1 MRTILPLLLAA
12 MLGACATAPVAP
24 TAAHLLHD
32 DLFQQPSE
40 RIEDAAAIFAVSDE
54 MRHHLAFELAAQLR
68 MKGRAKGLSEA
79 LYSRNMLAIDYDGT
93 LTRNAAET
101 FRARSGNC
109 LSLAIMTAALAREL
123 DLAVTYHSV
132 IGEEQWSRSGGVYFA
147 AGHVNLTLGRRYIDP
162 KNRLGTGDLL
172 TIDFVPVRAPHG
184 QRTWLIE
191 EKTVAAMYMNNRA
204 AEALAQ
210 GRWNDAYWW
219 ARAAITQDP
228 AFTSAAN
235 TLGVVYRR
243 MGHLAQAEEALA
255 HVMAREPRN
264 TTVLSN
270 LALVYADQGRA
281 AEAAAAT
288 RKLLA
293 LQPQPPFHFL
303 ERGIAAIRRG
313 DFAAA
318 REDFKREAE
327 RDAEYHEL
335 QFWLAVAS
343 AGLGDYGAASR
354 HLQAAIRN
362 SPDRRQQELYSAK
375 LSLIRG
381 K

>member
-1 MRTILPLLLAA
+1 MKAILPLVFAA
-12 MLGACATAPVAP
+12 MLGACAIVPVAP
-24 TAAHLLHD
+24 PAGHLLHD
-32 DLFQQPSE
+32 ELFQPPSE
-40 RIEDAAAIFAVSDE
+40 RIEDAAGIFAVSDD
-54 MRHHLAFELAAQLR
+54 MRHHLAFELATQLR
-68 MKGRAKGLSEA
+68 LKGRARGLSEA
-79 LYSRNMLAIDYDGT
+79 LYGRNMLAIDYDGT

-162 KNRLGTGDLL
+162 RNRLGTGDLL

-219 ARAAITQDP
+219 ARAAVRQDP
-228 AFTSAAN
+228 AFLSATN

-243 MGHLAQAEEALA
+243 MGHLAQAEEALR
-255 HVMAREPRN
+255 HVTAREPQN
-264 TTVLSN
+264 TTALSN

-288 RKLLA
+288 SRLLS

-303 ERGIAAIRRG
+303 ERGIAAVKRG
-313 DFAAA
+313 DFTAA
-318 REDFKREAE
+318 RADFAREAQ
-327 RDAEYHEL
+327 RDPEYHEL
-335 QFWLAVAS
+335 QFWLAIAS
-343 AGLGDYGAASR
+343 AGLGDYASAGK
-354 HLQAAIRN
+354 HLQAAIRS
-362 SPDRRQQELYSAK
+362 SPDRRQQELYTAK
-375 LSLIRG
+375 LSLIRN

>member
-1 MRTILPLLLAA
+1 MKAILPLLLAV
-12 MLGACATAPVAP
+12 MLGACAAAPVAP
-24 TAAHLLHD
+24 SAAHLLHD
-32 DLFQQPSE
+32 DLFQPSSE
-40 RIEDAAAIFAVSDE
+40 RIEDAAEIFAVSDD

-68 MKGRAKGLSEA
+68 SKGRAKGLSEA
-79 LYSRNMLAIDYDGT
+79 LYSRNMLSIDYDGT

-101 FRARSGNC
+101 FKARSGNC

-162 KNRLGTGDLL
+162 KNRLGTGDVL

-184 QRTWLIE
+184 QRTWLIKE
-191 EKTVAAMYMNNRA
+191 ATVAAMYMNNRA

-219 ARAAITQDP
+219 ARAAIKQDP
-228 AFTSAAN
+228 AFMSASN
-235 TLGVVYRR
+235 TLGVIYRR
-243 MGHLAQAEEALA
+243 MGHLARAEEALQ
-255 HVMAREPRN
+255 HVMAREPEN
-264 TTVLSN
+264 TTALSN

-281 AEAAAAT
+281 AEAAAVT
-288 RKLLA
+288 SKLLA
-293 LQPQPPFHFL
+293 LQPRPPFHFL
-303 ERGIAAIRRG
+303 ERGIAAVKRG

-318 REDFKREAE
+318 REDFAREAE
-327 RDAEYHEL
+327 RDPEYHEL

-343 AGLGDYGAASR
+343 VGLGDYGAASK

-362 SPDRRQQELYSAK
+362 SPDRRQQDLYSAK
-375 LSLIRG
+375 LALIR
-381 K
+381 KK

>member
-12 MLGACATAPVAP
+12 TLAACATAPVAP

-32 DLFQQPSE
+32 ELFQPPSE
-40 RIEDAAAIFAVSDE
+40 RIEDAATIFAVSDE

-68 MKGRAKGLSEA
+68 LKGRAKGLSDA

-93 LTRNAAET
+93 HTRNAAET

-109 LSLAIMTAALAREL
+109 LSLAIMTAALARAL

-228 AFTSAAN
+228 AFLSAVN

-243 MGHLAQAEEALA
+243 MGHLAQAEEALQ
-255 HVMAREPRN
+255 HVMAREPQN

-303 ERGIAAIRRG
+303 ERGIAAIKRG

-354 HLQAAIRN
+354 HLQVAIRN
-362 SPDRRQQELYSAK
+362 SPDRRQQDLYSAK
-375 LSLIRG
+375 LALIRNR
-381 K
+381 

>member
-1 MRTILPLLLAA
+1 MNAILPLLLAV
-12 MLGACATAPVAP
+12 MLGACAAAPIAP
-24 TAAHLLHD
+24 SAAHLLHD
-32 DLFQQPSE
+32 ELFQPPSE
-40 RIEDAAAIFAVSDE
+40 RIEPAAEIFAVSDD
-54 MRHHLAFELAAQLR
+54 MRHHLAFELATQLR
-68 MKGRAKGLSEA
+68 LKGRAKGLSEA

-101 FRARSGNC
+101 FKARSGNC

-162 KNRLGTGDLL
+162 RNRLGTGDLL

-204 AEALAQ
+204 AESLAQ

-228 AFTSAAN
+228 AFLSAAN

-243 MGHLAQAEEALA
+243 MGHLAQAEEALR
-255 HVMAREPRN
+255 HVMAREPEN
-264 TTVLSN
+264 TTALSN
-270 LALVYADQGRA
+270 IALVYADQGRA
-281 AEAAAAT
+281 AEASAVT

-293 LQPQPPFHFL
+293 LQPRPPFHFL
-303 ERGIAAIRRG
+303 ERGIAAMKLG

-318 REDFKREAE
+318 RGEFTREAE
-327 RDAEYHEL
+327 RDPEYHEL

-343 AGLGDYGAASR
+343 AGLGDYGAASK
-354 HLQAAIRN
+354 HLQVAIRN
-362 SPDRRQQELYSAK
+362 SPDRRQQDLYAAK
-375 LSLIRG
+375 LALIRA

>member
-1 MRTILPLLLAA
+1 MRTILPLLVAA
-12 MLGACATAPVAP
+12 MLGACAAAPVAP

-40 RIEDAAAIFAVSDE
+40 RIEDAATIFAVSDE

-101 FRARSGNC
+101 FRVRSGNC

-228 AFTSAAN
+228 AFMSAAN

-243 MGHLAQAEEALA
+243 MGYHAQAEAALN

-281 AEAAAAT
+281 AEAEAAT

-303 ERGIAAIRRG
+303 ERGIAAIKRG

-318 REDFKREAE
+318 REDFEREAK
-327 RDAEYHEL
+327 RDSEYHEL

-354 HLQAAIRN
+354 HLQVAIRS
-362 SPDRRQQELYSAK
+362 SPDRRQQDLYSAK
-375 LSLIRG
+375 LALIR
-381 K
+381 KK

>member
-1 MRTILPLLLAA
+1 MKTILPLLLAVL
-12 MLGACATAPVAP
+12 LGACAAAPVAP
-24 TAAHLLHD
+24 SAAHLLHD
-32 DLFQQPSE
+32 GLFQPPGE
-40 RIEDAAAIFAVSDE
+40 PIEDAAAIFAVSEE
-54 MRHHLAFELAAQLR
+54 MRHHLTFELAR
-68 MKGRAKGLSEA
+68 HFRTRSRAKGLSEA
-79 LYSRNMLAIDYDGT
+79 LYSRNMLAIEYDGT
-93 LTRNAAET
+93 LTRNAADT
-101 FRARSGNC
+101 FRQRSGNC

-123 DLAVTYHSV
+123 DLEVTYHSV

-147 AGHVNLTLGRRYIDP
+147 SGHVNLTLGRRYIDP
-162 KNRLGTGDLL
+162 KRGLGEML
-172 TIDFVPVRAPHG
+172 TIDFVPARAPHG
-184 QRTWLIE
+184 QRTWVIE

-219 ARAAITQDP
+219 ARASILQDP
-228 AFTSAAN
+228 GFMSAAN

-243 MGHLAQAEEALA
+243 MGRLAQAEAALQHA
-255 HVMAREPRN
+255 MAREPRN
-264 TTVLSN
+264 TTALSN

-281 AEAAAAT
+281 GDAAAAT
-288 RKLLA
+288 RSLLA

-318 REDFKREAE
+318 REDFNREAQ
-327 RDAEYHEL
+327 RDPEYHEL
-335 QFWLAVAS
+335 RFWMAVADS
-343 AGLGDYGAASR
+343 ALGDYGAASK

-362 SPDRRQQELYSAK
+362 SPDRRQSELYSAK
-375 LSLIRG
+375 LALLRD

>member
-12 MLGACATAPVAP
+12 MLGACTTVPVAP

-32 DLFQQPSE
+32 ELFQPPSE
-40 RIEDAAAIFAVSDE
+40 RIEGAAEIFAVSDD
-54 MRHHLAFELAAQLR
+54 MRHHLVFELATQLR
-68 MKGRAKGLSEA
+68 LKGRAKGLSEA

-101 FRARSGNC
+101 FKARSGNC

-162 KNRLGTGDLL
+162 RYRLGTGDLL

-219 ARAAITQDP
+219 ARAAIMQDA
-228 AFTSAAN
+228 AFMSAAN

-243 MGHLAQAEEALA
+243 MGHLAQAEEALQ
-255 HVMAREPRN
+255 HVVAREPQN
-264 TTVLSN
+264 TTALSN
-270 LALVYADQGRA
+270 LALVYADRGRA

-288 RKLLA
+288 RQLLA

-303 ERGIAAIRRG
+303 ERGIAAIKSG

-318 REDFKREAE
+318 REDFNREAE
-327 RDAEYHEL
+327 RDPEYHEL

-343 AGLGDYGAASR
+343 AGLGDYASAGR
-354 HLQAAIRN
+354 HLQVAIRN
-362 SPDRRQQELYSAK
+362 SPDRRQSDLYSAK
-375 LSLIRG
+375 LALIR
-381 K
+381 KK

>member
-1 MRTILPLLLAA
+1 MRMILPLLLAA
-12 MLGACATAPVAP
+12 TLGACAIAPVAP
-24 TAAHLLHD
+24 TAPELLHD
-32 DLFQQPSE
+32 RLFQPPSE
-40 RIEDAAAIFAVSDE
+40 PIEDAATIFAVSEE
-54 MRHHLAFELAAQLR
+54 MRRHLAFELAAELR
-68 MKGRAKGLSEA
+68 TKGRTRGLADA
-79 LYSRNMLAIDYDGT
+79 LYSRNQLAIEYDGT

-162 KNRLGTGDLL
+162 RNRLGTGDRL

-235 TLGVVYRR
+235 TLAVVYRR
-243 MGHLAQAEEALA
+243 MGQLAQAEAALE

-264 TTVLSN
+264 TTALSN

-281 AEAAAAT
+281 AEATAAT
-288 RKLLA
+288 NRLLA
-293 LQPQPPFHFL
+293 LQPRPPFHFL
-303 ERGIAAIRRG
+303 ERGIAAMKRG

-318 REDFKREAE
+318 REAFALEAQ
-327 RDAEYHEL
+327 RDADYHEL
-335 QFWLAVAS
+335 QFWLAAAA
-343 AGLGDYGAASR
+343 AGLGDYGAAGK
-354 HLQAAIRN
+354 HLQVAIRN

-375 LSLIRG
+375 LAVIR
-381 K
+381 KQ

>member
-1 MRTILPLLLAA
+1 MKILPLLLAV

-24 TAAHLLHD
+24 SAAHLLHD
-32 DLFQQPSE
+32 EFFQPPSE

-54 MRHHLAFELAAQLR
+54 MRHHLTFELAR
-68 MKGRAKGLSEA
+68 HFRSKSRAKGLSEA
-79 LYSRNMLAIDYDGT
+79 LYSRNMLAIEYDGT
-93 LTRNAAET
+93 LTRNAADT
-101 FRARSGNC
+101 FRERSGNC

-123 DLAVTYHSV
+123 DLEVTYQSV

-147 AGHVNLTLGRRYIDP
+147 SGHVNLTLGRRYIDP
-162 KNRLGTGDLL
+162 KRGLGELL
-172 TIDFVPVRAPHG
+172 TIDFVPARAPHG

-191 EKTVAAMYMNNRA
+191 ERTVAAMYMNNRA

-219 ARAAITQDP
+219 ARASILQDP
-228 AFTSAAN
+228 GFTSAAN

-243 MGHLAQAEEALA
+243 MGHLAQAEEVLQ
-255 HVMAREPRN
+255 HVMASEPRN
-264 TTVLSN
+264 TTALSN

-281 AEAAAAT
+281 ADAAAAT
-288 RKLLA
+288 SRLLA
-293 LQPQPPFHFL
+293 MQPQPPFHFL
-303 ERGIAAIRRG
+303 ERGIAAFRRG

-318 REDFKREAE
+318 RSEFEREAE

-335 QFWLAVAS
+335 QFWMAVAD
-343 AGLGDYGAASR
+343 AALGDHGAAGK

-362 SPDRRQQELYSAK
+362 SPDRRQSELYSAK
-375 LSLIRG
+375 LALLRN